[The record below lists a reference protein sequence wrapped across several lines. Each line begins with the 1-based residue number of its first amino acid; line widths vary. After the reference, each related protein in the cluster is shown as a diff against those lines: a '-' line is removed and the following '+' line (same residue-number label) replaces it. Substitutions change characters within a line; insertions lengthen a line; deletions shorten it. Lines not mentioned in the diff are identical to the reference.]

1 MSIGLD
7 NTDRHNTHRRKQF
20 DVEGGNAKA
29 MASETH
35 PFYAIWASEYMR
47 EQLFVHL
54 SKADICSVRLANSA
68 CCNIVTRRLF
78 QRVHLSFTPN
88 SFTKQSRV
96 QALSRIGHHIEHL
109 TFYLPHSEVTFLP
122 PLIHP
127 QSGSELS
134 YLYTPHTS
142 MTSTLTRPKYGTS
155 ELGDILTQQYPPLFH
170 ASTNVPSFINA
181 LKNIQNLRHLTIK
194 TPGQDARERYRRD
207 IVDYAL
213 ISLRIAIE
221 RINGLTKLTKL
232 SLSGVHPAAF
242 LYLRFEG
249 GPGFGCSPGA
259 ARRWRQIRKLNVS
272 VEAWDFYGPSG
283 PGLDQLKMIDDYLRQ
298 FSHTVEKLSFTWVGN
313 KGPCPLALAE
323 DPLFDQPRDSKKLF
337 NEVTSP
343 MSPLPPP
350 PGVRLPM
357 RFSKLKY
364 LQVRNASMNEMQLR
378 RLVESHKDTVKEF
391 DFENVVLINGGNW
404 DEALAPLMAP
414 LESFKD
420 GKPRIERW
428 SRHSIGIGN
437 EPPKTPPSPHGS
449 FKPMAPRSSPN
460 GSFKTVRTRSSIATQ
475 EDEVDVKHA
484 SAAVEAVGKDLMDE
498 IEGLEAFAGLSQTS
512 SRSVHSPWEEQD
524 EILFSLDSELGE
536 ELEHT
541 ITAATSLASMTTD
554 GGFST
559 KLTKKRARRRV
570 RKPWH
575 PKREDGEHSEE
586 EHSHPSSQSRSQEEL
601 KDKNS
606 IADLLHHKR
615 SNSSSH
621 SNKRERN
628 LLMRRARQSSDPT
641 PYTSCQILDPNT
653 YELQLPEVY
662 GSDDETLRPDSS
674 TSKLSRTPPSYPPP
688 PPPLSISAP
697 LPAEQLP
704 VLLQPAV
711 YNPQASTTSIPIMV
725 QGCSS
730 SSSSGASIASG
741 ASSITAVST
750 TASASANA
758 ATTAPASSAHH
769 HHNNHHHHH
778 HNNGNGHNLNEGLS
792 GVQRNLEQ
800 EELQRRFAEDAEAR
814 ATALHKARDAVLR
827 KLGKLNAANELA
839 RVDEAPRL
847 EEHPALQRADSHG
860 HGQNQKQNQD
870 QNQNQQQPSP
880 DNGNR
885 VHLKIKELLGGRD
898 HRETYQS
905 IDGSN
910 SLVVPLVFSGN

>member
-1 MSIGLD
+1 M
-7 NTDRHNTHRRKQF
+7 T
-20 DVEGGNAKA
+20 
-29 MASETH
+29 SETH
-35 PFYAIWASEYMR
+35 PFYAIWASESIR

-54 SKADICSVRLANSA
+54 SKSDISSVRLANSA

-88 SFTKQSRV
+88 SFTKQSRI

-109 TFYLPHSEVTFLP
+109 TFYLPHSEATFLP

-170 ASTNVPSFINA
+170 AATNVPSFINA
-181 LKNIQNLRHLTIK
+181 LKNIPNLRHLTIK

-221 RINGLTKLTKL
+221 RISGLTKLSKL

-242 LYLRFEG
+242 LYLRYEG

-259 ARRWRQIRKLNVS
+259 ARRWRQIRKLSVS

-283 PGLDQLKMIDDYLRQ
+283 PGLDQLKMIDNYLRH
-298 FSHTVEKLSFTWVGN
+298 FSDTVEKLSFTWIGH
-313 KGPCPLALAE
+313 KGPCPLALSG
-323 DPLFDQPRDSKKLF
+323 DPLFDTPRDSKKLF

-343 MSPLPPP
+343 TSPLPPP
-350 PGVRLPM
+350 PRATRPM
-357 RFSKLKY
+357 CFSRLKY
-364 LQVRNASMNEMQLR
+364 LQIKNASMNEMQLR
-378 RLVESHKDTVKEF
+378 GLVETHKETVKEF

-414 LESFKD
+414 SEGLKD
-420 GKPRIERW
+420 GRARAKRW

-449 FKPMAPRSSPN
+449 FKTMAPRGSPN
-460 GSFKTVRTRSSIATQ
+460 GSLKTAGTRNSSITQ
-475 EDEVDVKHA
+475 EDEVEIKHT
-484 SAAVEAVGKDLMDE
+484 SAAVEAVGRDLMDE
-498 IEGLEAFAGLSQTS
+498 MEGLEAFAGLSQS
-512 SRSVHSPWEEQD
+512 SSQSIHSPWEDQD
-524 EILFSLDSELGE
+524 EILFSLDSEFGE

-559 KLTKKRARRRV
+559 KITKKRERRRR

-575 PKREDGEHSEE
+575 PKRGDGEHSED
-586 EHSHPSSQSRSQEEL
+586 EHSKPAQSQSQEEL
-601 KDKNS
+601 KEKNS
-606 IADLLHHKR
+606 HTNLLHHKR

-628 LLMRRARQSSDPT
+628 VLIRRARQSSDPT
-641 PYTSCQILDPNT
+641 PYTSCQILDPNS
-653 YELQLPEVY
+653 YELPLPEVT
-662 GSDDETLRPDSS
+662 GSDDETPRPDDAG
-674 TSKLSRTPPSYPPP
+674 TAKLPPP
-688 PPPLSISAP
+688 VPLNISAP

-711 YNPQASTTSIPIMV
+711 YNPAVYNPAVCNPAVYNPQASTASIPIMI
-725 QGCSS
+725 QASS
-730 SSSSGASIASG
+730 CGSIASG
-741 ASSITAVST
+741 VSGATSGPT
-750 TASASANA
+750 TAAS
-758 ATTAPASSAHH
+758 SSAHH
-769 HHNNHHHHH
+769 QHHHHH
-778 HNNGNGHNLNEGLS
+778 HHNGNGHNLNEGLS

-814 ATALHKARDAVLR
+814 ATALQKARDAVLR
-827 KLGKLNAANELA
+827 KMGRLNAANALNK
-839 RVDEAPRL
+839 VDEGPRL
-847 EEHPALQRADSHG
+847 DEHPALQRANSHG
-860 HGQNQKQNQD
+860 RGQNRD
-870 QNQNQQQPSP
+870 QNNSSSSSSSNQQQQQQNQQPSA
-880 DNGNR
+880 DNGGSR
-885 VHLKIKELLGGRD
+885 VHLRIRELLGGRD

-905 IDGSN
+905 IEGSN